1 MIFGEIKQPLHALP
15 MAFQQAINFIN
26 SNDMALLENGRYEID
41 GDRIFAN
48 VMSFETQDAAN
59 KQGEVH
65 QQYIDFQYLIS
76 GEERIDVSLSLAG
89 CIPATDY
96 DSDNDFALVETMP
109 DTSSLLLKPGMFLA
123 IFPQQPHKPGCVI
136 TTPMVIKK
144 VVIKIHQACLS

>member
-15 MAFQQAINFIN
+15 TAFQQAINFIKTQ
-26 SNDMALLENGRYEID
+26 DLAQLENGRYEID

-48 VMSFETQDAAN
+48 VMSFETQAATT

-76 GEERIDVSLSLAG
+76 GEERIDVSLNLTD

-96 DSDNDFALVETMP
+96 DHDNDFALVETMP
-109 DTSSLLLKPGMFLA
+109 NTSSLLLKPGMFLA

-136 TTPMVIKK
+136 TTPMMIKK
-144 VVIKIHQACLS
+144 VVIKIHQQCLV